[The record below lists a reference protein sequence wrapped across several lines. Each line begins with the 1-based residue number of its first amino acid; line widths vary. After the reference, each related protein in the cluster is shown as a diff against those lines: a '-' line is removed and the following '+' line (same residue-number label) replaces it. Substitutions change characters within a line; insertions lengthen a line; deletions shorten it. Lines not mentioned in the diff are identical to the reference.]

1 MKDYDHGMSILR
13 MDNFI
18 FKDGAD
24 YESIIMQSDP
34 EKKLI

>member
-1 MKDYDHGMSILR
+1 MKDYDRGMSILR

-24 YESIIMQSDP
+24 YESIIMAKRCGGKS
-34 EKKLI
+34 